1 MARSTMPAHYFTVA
15 EANALLPQVIA
26 AVSEM
31 LDARQRI
38 IDAQPDLWPVL
49 EKAVGNGGSKKA
61 GELLS
66 EFRRVENGAR
76 TLSEMGCILKDIN
89 AGLVDFPTIRDGRE
103 ALLCWRY
110 GESEIGYWHDVE
122 SGCAGRQPV

>member
-1 MARSTMPAHYFTVA
+1 MPIHYFTVA
-15 EANALLPQVIA
+15 EANALLPQV
-26 AVSEM
+26 VSVLRGM
-31 LDARQRI
+31 MDARQRI

-66 EFRRVENGAR
+66 EFRRVENGAQA
-76 TLSEMGCILKDIN
+76 LSEMGCILKDIN
-89 AGLVDFPTIRDGRE
+89 TGLVDFPTIRDGQE

-110 GESEIGYWHDVE
+110 GEPQVEHWHDTQ
-122 SGCAGRQPV
+122 SGFAGRQPL

>member
-1 MARSTMPAHYFTVA
+1 MPVHFFTVA

-26 AVSEM
+26 VIREI

-38 IDAQPDLWPVL
+38 LAAQPDLWPVL
-49 EKAVGNGGSKKA
+49 EKAIGNGGSKKA

-66 EFRRVENGAR
+66 EFRRVENGVR
-76 TLSEMGCILKDIN
+76 ELGQMGCILKDIN
-89 AGLVDFPTIRDGRE
+89 SGLVDFPTIRNGRE

-110 GESEIGYWHDVE
+110 GEPEVGYWHDAE
-122 SGCAGRQPV
+122 SGFAGRQPV